1 MSLGGVASKP
11 ISWHENCG
19 GIYLAGYCT
28 SVEVTFMPLIHFEM
42 ADSTERT
49 QIGEGLVRFAV
60 QAGRL
65 ETGQAE
71 GKYFLNHADGCDADG
86 KRIRPGDGFCFDTE
100 TGDILCE
107 KHGEER
113 SERV

>member
-1 MSLGGVASKP
+1 
-11 ISWHENCG
+11 
-19 GIYLAGYCT
+19 
-28 SVEVTFMPLIHFEM
+28 MPLIHFEM

-65 ETGQAE
+65 ETGQNE
-71 GKYFLNHADGCDADG
+71 GKYFLTHTDGCGTDG
-86 KRIRPGDGFCFDTE
+86 KRIKPGDGFWFDTE

-107 KHGEER
+107 EHGKDRREKE
-113 SERV
+113 